1 VGWVQSSEWVWVEI
15 TNSTTVSM
23 MKVVNGTQTKT
34 SIANGQ
40 VLTAGSRVRV
50 RVVGSTFQFRT
61 WLDGQPEP
69 STWKGTVTDTAVIAP
84 GQLYPSLGS
93 PVQGRDGR
101 RNGQDRRPPADLG
114 Q

>member
-1 VGWVQSSEWVWVEI
+1 MEI

-40 VLTAGSRVRV
+40 VLTAGKQWVRV

-69 STWKGTVTDTAVIAP
+69 STWKGTVTDTAVTAP
-84 GQLYPSLGS
+84 GQLYLSLARSSKAGMGAGTVKIDDLQLTS
-93 PVQGRDGR
+93 
-101 RNGQDRRPPADLG
+101 GQ
-114 Q
+114 